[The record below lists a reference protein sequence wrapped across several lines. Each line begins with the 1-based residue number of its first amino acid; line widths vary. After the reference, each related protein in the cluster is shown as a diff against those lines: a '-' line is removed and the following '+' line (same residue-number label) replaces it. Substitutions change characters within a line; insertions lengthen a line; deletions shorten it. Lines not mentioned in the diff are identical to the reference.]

1 MSTKGELWVGQLIGP
16 LYDGTQATLPSKG
29 WQAEGFVFLKK
40 NPRPRTNMRKKR
52 TGANKVEEDKWE
64 EKTRRLGDRDH
75 KEGQGNVGRKKK
87 TQQSEQR
94 IRFLILGL

>member
-1 MSTKGELWVGQLIGP
+1 
-16 LYDGTQATLPSKG
+16 
-29 WQAEGFVFLKK
+29 
-40 NPRPRTNMRKKR
+40 MRKKR

>member
-1 MSTKGELWVGQLIGP
+1 MMVPKQPCPQKAGKPKAL
-16 LYDGTQATLPSKG
+16 
-29 WQAEGFVFLKK
+29 FFLKK

>member
-1 MSTKGELWVGQLIGP
+1 
-16 LYDGTQATLPSKG
+16 
-29 WQAEGFVFLKK
+29 
-40 NPRPRTNMRKKR
+40 MRKKR
-52 TGANKVEEDKWE
+52 TGVNKVEEDKWE